1 MGTIASQQLSED
13 ESELHCPQCKN
24 IDLDIDSSFSMQL
37 SIIKCLDCGFY
48 FEGKC
53 DEETLIKRFKKK
65 FKTDDLAASK
75 SLTKPKKENSMNK
88 SELIAKIAE
97 KSGLN
102 QKDAGK
108 ALDGLTQAVSDAL
121 ANGEDVTLVG
131 FGTFSVKERA
141 ARTGRNPQT
150 GEEIQIAASKVPS
163 FKAGKALKDAVK

>member
-75 SLTKPKKENSMNK
+75 STKPIKENVMNK

-131 FGTFSVKERA
+131 FGTFKVTERKA
-141 ARTGRNPQT
+141 KKGRNPAT
-150 GEEIQIAASKVPS
+150 GEAIQIPAKKAPI
-163 FKAGKALKDAVK
+163 FKAGKALKDAVN